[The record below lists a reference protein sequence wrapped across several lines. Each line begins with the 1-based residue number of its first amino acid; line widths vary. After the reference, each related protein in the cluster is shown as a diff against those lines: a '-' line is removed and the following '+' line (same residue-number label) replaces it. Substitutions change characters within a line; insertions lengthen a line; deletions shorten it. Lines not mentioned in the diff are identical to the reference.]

1 MSGADIEGLGI
12 RLIQK
17 YHMINSFTPQ
27 RIWKIQA
34 LDLTHSQVRLQDK
47 VIASCTDALLGV
59 FIVPVAGV
67 WRVSF
72 SLQSLV
78 DTSKTYGKGN
88 TVYIHHNQQRIEES
102 EHRTFTQYDQVIDTG
117 GRELITRAERGD
129 TFHLETTR
137 TDTLFWHII
146 TCFEFVSIEKI

>member
-1 MSGADIEGLGI
+1 M
-12 RLIQK
+12 
-17 YHMINSFTPQ
+17 
-27 RIWKIQA
+27 
-34 LDLTHSQVRLQDK
+34 THSQVRLQDK

-59 FIVPVAGV
+59 FIVPVA
-67 WRVSF
+67 
-72 SLQSLV
+72 
-78 DTSKTYGKGN
+78 GN

-146 TCFEFVSIEKI
+146 TCFEFVSKEKI

>member
-1 MSGADIEGLGI
+1 M
-12 RLIQK
+12 
-17 YHMINSFTPQ
+17 
-27 RIWKIQA
+27 
-34 LDLTHSQVRLQDK
+34 
-47 VIASCTDALLGV
+47 
-59 FIVPVAGV
+59 AGV

-88 TVYIHHNQQRIEES
+88 TALSTRRLEET

-146 TCFEFVSIEKI
+146 TCFEFVSI